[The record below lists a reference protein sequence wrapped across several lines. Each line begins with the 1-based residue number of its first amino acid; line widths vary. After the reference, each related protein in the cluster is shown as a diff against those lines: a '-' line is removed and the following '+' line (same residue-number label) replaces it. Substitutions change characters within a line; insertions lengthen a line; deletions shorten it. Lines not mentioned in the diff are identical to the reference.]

1 MSVGMK
7 VVGPWAAAAAG
18 FLSAAVFAAGNEFAV
33 SDEQLARLGVTLGT
47 AQPVDLVEL
56 AAVPAEVVVPPA
68 RQALV
73 SAPAGGVVARLWV
86 AEGDAVTAGQPVAEL
101 DSVEYVE
108 RQREYLDAVAGSE
121 LAEAQATRDRSLFA
135 EGIIAERR
143 VNESAAA
150 ARAARARLDQVRAQL
165 TLAGL
170 TAADFGR
177 LAAQRQLTPRI
188 TLRAP
193 FAGVVAA
200 KHAKV
205 GARVDTLDPVLAIAD
220 LSNLWLELRLPQES
234 AARVAPGMLVSVA
247 TAGQTITGNITTVGG
262 VVDSATQTVLVRASV
277 ENTQRVLRAGQF
289 LTARVLARPA
299 GGGVAYAVPVGAVTR
314 NGGDVLLFVRT
325 GNGVVAQRIEV
336 LADDG
341 KRVYLAGG
349 IDADTVV
356 ALEGIGALKALWLA
370 AAQEGG

>member
-1 MSVGMK
+1 MRIGTQVFRLW
-7 VVGPWAAAAAG
+7 VTAAAG
-18 FLSAAVFAAGNEFAV
+18 FLSAAGFAAGNEFAV

-47 AQPVDLVEL
+47 AQPVELVEL

-73 SAPAGGVVARLWV
+73 SAPAGGVVARMLV

-108 RQREYLDAVAGSE
+108 RQREYLDAVAAAD
-121 LAEAQATRDRSLFA
+121 LTEAQEARDRGLFA

-150 ARAARARLDQVRAQL
+150 ARGARSRLDQVRAQL

-170 TAADFGR
+170 TGADFGR
-177 LAAQRQLTPRI
+177 LAAQRQFTPRI

-200 KHAKV
+200 EHAKV
-205 GARVDTLDPVLAIAD
+205 GARIDTLDPVLAIAD
-220 LSNLWLELRLPQES
+220 LSNLWLELRLPQEN

-247 TAGQTITGNITTVGG
+247 TAGQTITGNVTTVGG
-262 VVDSATQTVLVRASV
+262 TVDAATQTVLVRAAV

-299 GGGVAYAVPVGAVTR
+299 GGVAYAVPVAAVTR
-314 NGGDVLLFVRT
+314 NGGDVLLFVRS
-325 GNGVVAQRIEV
+325 GGGVIAQRIDV

-341 KRVYLAGG
+341 KRVYVAGG
-349 IDADTVV
+349 IGADAVV
-356 ALEGIGALKALWLA
+356 ALDGISALKALWLA
-370 AAQEGG
+370 AGKAGG

>member
-1 MSVGMK
+1 MRIGTQVFRLG
-7 VVGPWAAAAAG
+7 AAVAAG
-18 FLSAAVFAAGNEFAV
+18 LLSAAGFAAGNEFAV

-47 AQPVDLVEL
+47 AEAVEFVEL

-68 RQALV
+68 RQVLV
-73 SAPAGGVVARLWV
+73 SAPASGVVVRLWV
-86 AEGDAVTAGQPVAEL
+86 AEGDAVAAGQPVAEL

-108 RQREYLDAVAGSE
+108 RQREYLDAAAVAE
-121 LAEAQATRDRSLFA
+121 LTEAQETRDRSLFA

-150 ARAARARLDQVRAQL
+150 TRASRARLDQVRAQL
-165 TLAGL
+165 MLAGL
-170 TAADFGR
+170 TGAEVSK

-205 GARVDTLDPVLAIAD
+205 GGRVDTLDPVLAIAD
-220 LSNLWLELRLPQES
+220 LSILWLELRLPQES
-234 AARVAPGMLVSVA
+234 AAHVAPGMLVSVA
-247 TAGQTITGNITTVGG
+247 TAGQTITGNVTTVGG
-262 VVDSATQTVLVRASV
+262 VVDSTTQTVLVRAAV

-299 GGGVAYAVPVGAVTR
+299 GGVAYAVPLAAVTR

-325 GNGVVAQRIEV
+325 GNGVVAQRIDV

-341 KRVYLAGG
+341 KRVYVAGG
-349 IDADTVV
+349 IGADAIVV
-356 ALEGIGALKALWLA
+356 LDGISALKALWLA